1 MGLYERIKEIAS
13 EKGYSINRLEKE
25 LGFARSSISKFN
37 KNVPSAEKIKMIA
50 DLLGVSLDTIL
61 NDEESAVSHDIKITT
76 DNGVNVVQLF
86 SGINSILGDMLEEQK
101 LNEFNQKLKETLP
114 DQFGKP
120 EITLAAHLEGEDF
133 TEDEM
138 NDIINYIEFVKSRK
152 NKK

>member
-13 EKGYSINRLEKE
+13 EKGYSITRLEKE

-101 LNEFNQKLKETLP
+101 LNEFNQKLKKTLP